1 MKNDMVVRKDDWV
14 CDVNWLNVVE
24 KATHTY
30 RPGASEIVP
39 LQSLVPTPEEL
50 VLEPC
55 SIMVKSAP
63 QKRKKDLK
71 VDALRLSEA
80 SHCAIMAQ
88 PLEEYQ

>member
-1 MKNDMVVRKDDWV
+1 MVVRKDDWA
-14 CDVNWLNVVE
+14 CDVNWLNVVDFD
-24 KATHTY
+24 ARTY
-30 RPGASEIVP
+30 QPGDRETLP
-39 LQSLVPTPEEL
+39 LQSLVPTPEKL